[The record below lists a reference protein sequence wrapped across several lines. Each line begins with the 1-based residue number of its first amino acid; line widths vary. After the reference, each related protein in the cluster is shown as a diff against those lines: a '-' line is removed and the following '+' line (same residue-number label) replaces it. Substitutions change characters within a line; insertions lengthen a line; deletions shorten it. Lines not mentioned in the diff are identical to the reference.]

1 MGHFGVGS
9 SGVPL
14 ARPGDPRYPSPG
26 LSRAPLRFVA
36 AAPSRHRAHPAGF
49 SFSSSLLFPPSL
61 FIFLP
66 LFFFSLPFFFYFF
79 SLFYFFLT
87 FPPPQIPFFP
97 FLPLHCKKSSLTKA
111 LSSQQITASDLEMQ
125 RTPISLPYPIHTQPV
140 SSPRVRGA
148 EGSEESICKVSAVAC
163 QSSWQGC
170 GYALKGTQDL

>member
-1 MGHFGVGS
+1 MGS

-14 ARPGDPRYPSPG
+14 ARPGDPRYPSLG

-61 FIFLP
+61 FIFLL
-66 LFFFSLPFFFYFF
+66 LFFFYLYPSFFLFF
-79 SLFYFFLT
+79 SLFLL
-87 FPPPQIPFFP
+87 FPYLFPSPLPNPPFSFS

-111 LSSQQITASDLEMQ
+111 LSPHHVTASDSGMQ

-140 SSPRVRGA
+140 SSPRVCG
-148 EGSEESICKVSAVAC
+148 EEEEESISKVSAVAC

-170 GYALKGTQDL
+170 RYALKGTQDL